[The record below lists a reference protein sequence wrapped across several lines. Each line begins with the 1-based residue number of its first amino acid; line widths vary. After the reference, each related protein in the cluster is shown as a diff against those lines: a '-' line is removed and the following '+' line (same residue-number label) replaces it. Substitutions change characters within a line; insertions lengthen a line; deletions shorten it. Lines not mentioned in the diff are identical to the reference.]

1 MGMSKT
7 FKNGTAA
14 GTTVLKDE
22 VTEFTQQLKH
32 GTKLKVRIAIEVKNY
47 SSKDIR
53 EILSFI
59 SSSARNFYLSI
70 AEKINSKP

>member
-1 MGMSKT
+1 MDELK
-7 FKNGTAA
+7 KETAA

-22 VTEFTQQLKH
+22 ANEFTQQLKH
-32 GTKLKVRIAIEVKNY
+32 GTKLKILFAIEVKNY
-47 SSKDIR
+47 STKDIR

-59 SSSARNFYLSI
+59 SSSARNFYLII